1 GKLNGDKIKGGI
13 LFCTTYP
20 CHNCARHIIAS
31 GIEKVYYI
39 EPYIKS
45 KAPEL
50 HIDSITELESESGK
64 VQILLF
70 DGVSPRRYLSF
81 FKMTQERKEKGK
93 IIDKSKIKDS
103 VYPTNSIPLKSL
115 FVLESKSAERVKD
128 KRGEQ

>member
-1 GKLNGDKIKGGI
+1 MQWKSLIEFSRSVHAEMHAIINAGKLNGEKIRGGT

-20 CHNCARHIIAS
+20 CHNCARHIIAA

-50 HIDSITELESESGK
+50 HDDSITEIENEHNK

-70 DGVSPRRYLSF
+70 DGFDSMNRSWWYDESF
-81 FKMTQERKEKGK
+81 DGKVPKFRKEGW
-93 IIDKSKIKDS
+93 
-103 VYPTNSIPLKSL
+103 
-115 FVLESKSAERVKD
+115 
-128 KRGEQ
+128 